1 MIGVAGLLAGCGDDP
16 RSAPTP
22 TPTYSCTP
30 DPTGAP
36 CTAELAAA
44 QAEEAKAYE
53 EAIFVYQEFTKE
65 RNRLAMAGGSPT
77 PTLTMEKYAT
87 GTYLSDISGF
97 LAAGYSRGVSTTG
110 PMEIARVDG
119 VAYSGKSLQLKS
131 CEDGRSLEVIDR
143 QGRRVGGGT
152 LGAVLLDFRRVN
164 GQWVIIS
171 GTSMKD
177 ESCQ

>member
-30 DPTGAP
+30 DPVGAP

-65 RNRLAMAGGSPT
+65 RNRLVLAGGSTT
-77 PTLTMEKYAT
+77 PTAEMEKYAS
-87 GTYLSDISGF
+87 GDYLDTVTEFLSSGHSAGRRANGSMEISKLERRSVQADQVSF
-97 LAAGYSRGVSTTG
+97 LACEDARRVEVVDAYGNIVARGQLGAIEVTAQRFSDG
-110 PMEIARVDG
+110 WKLVDG
-119 VAYSGKSLQLKS
+119 ANV
-131 CEDGRSLEVIDR
+131 EVS
-143 QGRRVGGGT
+143 QCG
-152 LGAVLLDFRRVN
+152 
-164 GQWVIIS
+164 
-171 GTSMKD
+171 
-177 ESCQ
+177 